1 MKPGEL
7 VITEI
12 MNNPSGFSDVQG
24 EWFEVLNVTS
34 EPLNVDGL
42 WLVDDGTDFHVVDAG
57 GDLFIAPGEYFVF
70 GSNGDFGSNGGVV
83 VDYAYDPAQFI
94 LSNGDDEVVLSSLGV
109 EVDRVE
115 YDGGISFPDE
125 AGSSMSLDGNVL
137 DDASNDAG
145 ENWCVSN
152 SSYGGENSGTPGVS
166 NDACPVCGN
175 GTQEPGEECDDGN
188 VDPFDGCESD
198 CTVTVYD
205 ICGNGIVEAGEDCD
219 FGTANS
225 DTEPD
230 SCRSDCTFAGC
241 GDGVV
246 DTGEEC
252 DGGHSAARPARLKEV

>member
-1 MKPGEL
+1 MESL
-7 VITEI
+7 WITHTI
-12 MNNPSGFSDVQG
+12 
-24 EWFEVLNVTS
+24 
-34 EPLNVDGL
+34 
-42 WLVDDGTDFHVVDAG
+42 
-57 GDLFIAPGEYFVF
+57 
-70 GSNGDFGSNGGVV
+70 
-83 VDYAYDPAQFI
+83 AQFI

-175 GTQEPGEECDDGN
+175 GTQEPGGECDDGN
-188 VDPFDGCESD
+188 VDPFDGCER

-246 DTGEEC
+246 DTGRNAT
-252 DGGHSAARPARLKEV
+252 GGHSAARPARLKRFEPRGPGDLGIMIFPLTANPLKVGGLRCTTRLRAL